1 MQQQVNSARAGGQ
14 ASYPPSELKLCY
26 VHAFNNVKS
35 TQPLPTNEAKAE
47 TLQ

>member
-1 MQQQVNSARAGGQ
+1 MQQEENPARAGGQ
-14 ASYPPSELKLCY
+14 TSYPPSELKLCY

>member
-35 TQPLPTNEAKAE
+35 TQPLPTNEAIAE
-47 TLQ
+47 TFQ

>member
-1 MQQQVNSARAGGQ
+1 MQQQVNPAIAGGQ
-14 ASYPPSELKLCY
+14 TSYPPSDLKLCY
-26 VHAFNNVKS
+26 VHAFSNVKS